1 MSLRN
6 GIRRLKAATLP
17 TDAPTMCCGDATT
30 LYGVDSDHHHNR
42 SNGLC
47 HNHLLEAVCFNFQQ
61 DICKLRELQQRP
73 MRLVNCVHSLGHRRL
88 DFFGLNVTTTVTGA
102 VPVVTSVVVPTATTT
117 VPCSKRDISDEGEEL
132 LKRNAAQP
140 PLRIATK
147 TGLALGALVLSAFV
161 LV

>member
-30 LYGVDSDHHHNR
+30 LYGTRTITTTVPTAYATITSLKPFASTFSR
-42 SNGLC
+42 TY
-47 HNHLLEAVCFNFQQ
+47 
-61 DICKLRELQQRP
+61 
-73 MRLVNCVHSLGHRRL
+73 VNCVSSSNGQCVSSTVSTVWGIA
-88 DFFGLNVTTTVTGA
+88 DYFFGLNVTTTVTGA